1 MIELFS
7 AITCIFQYNVVYYM
21 WRVKTEYGG
30 APMKNRHF
38 LRAGRDPRSVP
49 EYRPDLLGERNDP
62 DVLHRPDRYDTDAVW
77 DGETVDEEK
86 P

>member
-1 MIELFS
+1 
-7 AITCIFQYNVVYYM
+7 
-21 WRVKTEYGG
+21 
-30 APMKNRHF
+30 MKNRHF